1 MPVTPRV
8 TNVAGGDS
16 CARTRY
22 RVSLRIDGELSQ
34 LEAALVDAHLKRCPA
49 CTEFATGA
57 ELTARKLRPEALST
71 GDAQTLPDQQ
81 ESPAFAELSP
91 ELRD

>member
-1 MPVTPRV
+1 M
-8 TNVAGGDS
+8 TNVVGGDS

-22 RVSLRIDGELSQ
+22 RVSLRIDGELPQ
-34 LEAALVDAHLKRCPA
+34 LEAALLDAHLRRCAA

-57 ELTARKLRPEALST
+57 ELTAHSLRPEALAT
-71 GDAQTLPDQQ
+71 GEARDAQTLS
-81 ESPAFAELSP
+81 EHEKSPTLAGLSL